1 MVSYTTST
9 KFLAAALLLALAS
22 TSVLEAAPLP
32 SRTQSDFD
40 RTKQFHQ
47 DAIVS
52 ATPQKL
58 AVHSSSTSLSHES
71 MDAST
76 QLHMAINGAYRSWQ
90 QAEQEYVQTSQKVAS
105 KQSNWTHSQ
114 LLALQTAFRNSLQSL
129 EGIQLTQNDSAM
141 KEYVEEIKRGA
152 PARIHELQV
161 LIIDQQIVDGRT
173 VIGNIL
179 RELKANPK
187 KQKITAS
194 AQKEYIQRLVKIEHE
209 MDEILGSLEN
219 SKEQKA
225 KAQKFKEAVVKF
237 KAGLGVLAVRKG

>member
-40 RTKQFHQ
+40 RAKQFHQ
-47 DAIVS
+47 TAIVN
-52 ATPQKL
+52 ATPQKS

-76 QLHMAINGAYRSWQ
+76 QLHTAINGAYRSWQ
-90 QAEQEYVQTSQKVAS
+90 QAEEAYTQASQKVAS
-105 KQSNWTHSQ
+105 KQSNWIHSQ
-114 LLALQTAFRNSLQSL
+114 LLALQAAFRNSLQSL
-129 EGIQLTQNDSAM
+129 EGIQLTHNDLAM
-141 KEYVEEIKRGA
+141 KEEVEKIGRGA
-152 PARIHELQV
+152 SARIHELQV
-161 LIIDQQIVDGRT
+161 LINDQQIADGWT

-179 RELKANPK
+179 RELKANSK